1 MQLRRAALP
10 LSVLALLA
18 TAGCVS
24 VGPEPS
30 PPGPGRGSVP
40 PADAPDAAAD
50 RGAPDTPP
58 APPLSPALP
67 LGPLPDRTDD
77 EPARDADTAPDA
89 DPGNAPARAARPPAA
104 APHARPATPR
114 RAGPPKAASPHVPR
128 RSAPRVPRGDELCAA
143 AEGTVPP
150 SIVDLCVG
158 QYGG

>member
-10 LSVLALLA
+10 LSVLALIA

-24 VGPEPS
+24 VGPES
-30 PPGPGRGSVP
+30 PPTGPGRGSVP

-50 RGAPDTPP
+50 RDASDTRP

-67 LGPLPDRTDD
+67 LSPLPGRTD

-89 DPGNAPARAARPPAA
+89 NPGRGPAREARPPAA
-104 APHARPATPR
+104 PNARPATPR

-128 RSAPRVPRGDELCAA
+128 RSAPRAPRGDELCAA
-143 AEGTVPP
+143 AEDAVPP
-150 SIVDLCVG
+150 SIVDLCVR